1 MEKFSYYQGVLMPP
15 IPGYLIFITLVLVVL
30 PSIATIFLRLA
41 LYQHILLLE
50 EKVRRLINRQSPGQQ
65 PKILEELERRFREA
79 SRNLDQVDTTA
90 LIDQVYSQE
99 KVWGFTCEQ
108 IDYFCRILPNLLLA
122 FGLLGT
128 FLGITLNL
136 ATLSQTI
143 NQTNTSNV
151 SNLVAELKKPLEG
164 MSIAFTTSLTG
175 LFFST
180 FLTLFN
186 WFKNTSFAKYRLICS
201 LEDYLDNIYHPQIQ
215 GDTRLDKIVN
225 KMVSQQDEFL
235 TRFGDTVRDA
245 VEKSI
250 GSVAKQIAEGN
261 KEAAD
266 LAKQVYQGFYQ
277 AAGTISGAAND
288 FEHAI
293 AELNTKSHIFKQ
305 SAEIF
310 ANSQFP
316 QKLSAATAN
325 LTTMQERFSQSTASL
340 AQTTKFIETA
350 LIEVQHC
357 SQELANLARD
367 IKKANQT
374 SIQVLEL
381 HQNNP
386 NSLGEII
393 PQLKQGATSFS
404 KSINKLEK
412 LEQRIAN
419 KADSLTELLE
429 VVKSYTE
436 QVNLAIE
443 ALGDRLIL
451 NLSQQIGSNN
461 QQVKAV
467 IANFEEYTNQLGIK
481 FDISKSDFMGLMQ
494 NNNENFTSEYKSV
507 SALIVKGIIQQTEIN
522 KQGLQMLINNVQDFN
537 KDVNNI
543 KDEISRLRQ
552 GMEKQVEKL

>member
-1 MEKFSYYQGVLMPP
+1 MPP

>member
-1 MEKFSYYQGVLMPP
+1 MPSL
-15 IPGYLIFITLVLVVL
+15 PGYLIFITIVLVVL

-41 LYQHILLLE
+41 LYQHLLSLE
-50 EKVRRLINRQSPGQQ
+50 EKVRRLISRQSLGQQ
-65 PKILEELERRFREA
+65 PKIIEELERRFRDA
-79 SRNLDQVDTTA
+79 SRNLDQVNTGA
-90 LIDQVYSQE
+90 LIDQLYSQE

-136 ATLSQTI
+136 AVLSRTI

-175 LFFST
+175 LLFST

-186 WFKNTSFAKYRLICS
+186 WFKNTSFAKYRLICT

-215 GDTRLDKIVN
+215 GDTRLDKIV
-225 KMVSQQDEFL
+225 KRMVSQQDEFL
-235 TRFGDTVRDA
+235 TRFGDTVRNA

-250 GSVAKQIAEGN
+250 GSVAKQIADGN

-266 LAKQVYQGFYQ
+266 LAKQVYEGFYQ
-277 AAGTISGAAND
+277 AAGTISGAANE

-293 AELNTKSHIFKQ
+293 TELNAKSHIFKQ
-305 SAEIF
+305 SAETF

-316 QKLSAATAN
+316 EKLSAATAN
-325 LTTMQERFSQSTASL
+325 LTTMQERFSQSATSL
-340 AQTTKFIETA
+340 AQTTQLIETA
-350 LIEVQHC
+350 LIEVQRC
-357 SQELANLARD
+357 SQELTNLGLD

-374 SIQVLEL
+374 SIQVLDL
-381 HQNNP
+381 HQKNQ

-393 PQLKQGATSFS
+393 PKLKQGASSFS
-404 KSINKLEK
+404 KAINKLDK
-412 LEQRIAN
+412 LEERIAN
-419 KADSLTELLE
+419 KADNLTELVE
-429 VVKSYTE
+429 GVKSYTE
-436 QVNLAIE
+436 QVNLATE

-451 NLSQQIGSNN
+451 SLSQQIGSNN
-461 QQVKAV
+461 QQVKIAM
-467 IANFEEYTNQLGIK
+467 ANFEEYINQLGIK
-481 FDISKSDFMGLMQ
+481 VDIYKSDFVDIIQ
-494 NNNENFTSEYKSV
+494 NNNEKFTSEYKNV
-507 SALIVKGIIQQTEIN
+507 SALIVKGIIQQTETN
-522 KQGLQMLINNVQDFN
+522 KQGLQMLINNLQDLN

-552 GMEKQVEKL
+552 IMEK

>member
-1 MEKFSYYQGVLMPP
+1 MPP
-15 IPGYLIFITLVLVVL
+15 VPGYLIFITLVLVVL
-30 PSIATIFLRLA
+30 PSLATIFLRLA
-41 LYQHILLLE
+41 LYQHLLSLE
-50 EKVRRLINRQSPGQQ
+50 EKVRRLISRQSPGQQ
-65 PKILEELERRFREA
+65 PKIIEELERRFRDA
-79 SRNLDQVDTTA
+79 SRNLDQVNTAA

-136 ATLSQTI
+136 AALSQTI
-143 NQTNTSNV
+143 NQTNSSNV
-151 SNLVAELKKPLEG
+151 SSLVAELKKPLEG

-175 LFFST
+175 LFCST
-180 FLTLFN
+180 FLTIFN
-186 WFKNTSFAKYRLICS
+186 WFKNTSFAKYRLICT

-215 GDTRLDKIVN
+215 GDTRLDKIVK

-250 GSVAKQIAEGN
+250 GSVAKQIADAN

-266 LAKQVYQGFYQ
+266 LAKQVYEGFYQ
-277 AAGTISGAAND
+277 AAGTISGAANE

-293 AELNTKSHIFKQ
+293 TELNAKSHIFKQ

-316 QKLSAATAN
+316 EKLSAATVN
-325 LTTMQERFSQSTASL
+325 LTTMQERFSQSAASL
-340 AQTTKFIETA
+340 GQTTKLIETA
-350 LIEVQHC
+350 LIEVEHC
-357 SQELANLARD
+357 SQELTNLAVD
-367 IKKANQT
+367 IKKYNQT
-374 SIQVLEL
+374 SIEFLEL
-381 HQNNP
+381 HQNNQ

-404 KSINKLEK
+404 KAINKLDK

-419 KADSLTELLE
+419 KADNLTQLLE
-429 VVKSYTE
+429 VVQSYTE

-467 IANFEEYTNQLGIK
+467 MVNFEEYANQLGVK
-481 FDISKSDFMGLMQ
+481 FDMSKSDFIDVIQ
-494 NNNENFTSEYKSV
+494 NNNENFNTEYKNV
-507 SALIVKGIIQQTEIN
+507 SAMIIKGIIQQTETN
-522 KQGLQMLINNVQDFN
+522 KQGLQMLINNIQDFN

-543 KDEISRLRQ
+543 KDEISQMRQ
-552 GMEKQVEKL
+552 KMEK